1 MRQASIDTKISPKT
15 EEKEIASTGLQSM
28 HGREGGK
35 FDEKKNI
42 KLKPMHKH
50 FIHTLHDMSHQAY
63 VFLSE
68 IGMQNEEG
76 FYTR

>member
-50 FIHTLHDMSHQAY
+50 FIHAQSYIT
-63 VFLSE
+63 
-68 IGMQNEEG
+68 
-76 FYTR
+76 